1 MKPYYK
7 KIGIFITGLLILV
20 VSFNFLYE
28 TKDST
33 IARPVTGKG
42 DYLFELK
49 GWRWEEYGRELVVY
63 SVESTKKEVYR
74 RNIST
79 INPWKLTSGDVTGDG
94 QDEISIGVYKES
106 PLHPVMAKRPFIYGF
121 NGKDILPVWRG
132 SRLSRPF
139 EDYLI
144 IDIDDDGI
152 SEIVASEYLSNG
164 NMLVNSYK
172 WKGFGFE
179 GYMESLELDL
189 IKDIKESNGSVM
201 IEGVL
206 NGEDFRAL
214 VYAGSEM
221 LEWEELQ

>member
-7 KIGIFITGLLILV
+7 KIGIFMIGLLFLV
-20 VSFNFLYE
+20 LSFNFMYE
-28 TKDST
+28 TKDSCL
-33 IARPVTGKG
+33 ARPVAGKG

-49 GWRWEEYGRELVVY
+49 GWRWEEYAKELIVY
-63 SVESTKKEVYR
+63 SLEGTKKEVYS
-74 RNIST
+74 RNISAL
-79 INPWKLTSGDVTGDG
+79 NPWKLASGDVTGDG

-144 IDIDDDGI
+144 IDIDNDGI
-152 SEIVASEYLSNG
+152 SEIVASEYLDNG
-164 NMLVNSYK
+164 NMVINSYK

-179 GYMESLELDL
+179 GYLESSELDL
-189 IKDIKESNGSVM
+189 IAAINESNGRV
-201 IEGVL
+201 IVDGVL
-206 NGEDFRAL
+206 NGEDFRAH
-214 VYAGSEM
+214 VGVGSEM